1 MHVDDFS
8 PHVKPVDALTQGR
21 MDPDQNGAATL
32 KTGVLI
38 SERSWY
44 GRQTGAAL
52 SNLQKWRYPALGTC
66 SDCHCSVGRTQR
78 MRHVAHE
85 LKLNIFPHLKE
96 GIFGG
101 YHPLPVIASTEGQC
115 HSSTTINDMFR
126 RSFSVSAMATGKIRL
141 VITAL
146 LVSGVVFPRISAELR
161 NMSSHKGAVRRRS
174 RIPFRHQWRG
184 FQRGKR

>member
-1 MHVDDFS
+1 M
-8 PHVKPVDALTQGR
+8 
-21 MDPDQNGAATL
+21 
-32 KTGVLI
+32 
-38 SERSWY
+38 
-44 GRQTGAAL
+44 
-52 SNLQKWRYPALGTC
+52 
-66 SDCHCSVGRTQR
+66 QR
-78 MRHVAHE
+78 LPLFRRANAAHE

-146 LVSGVVFPRISAELR
+146 LVSGVVFPRMSAELR
-161 NMSSHKGAVRRRS
+161 NMSSHKGAVQGNLMKFRNCSPRYAARS
-174 RIPFRHQWRG
+174 YCLIMSAAFPSSAIWMASIGLYPSSAIVSR
-184 FQRGKR
+184 